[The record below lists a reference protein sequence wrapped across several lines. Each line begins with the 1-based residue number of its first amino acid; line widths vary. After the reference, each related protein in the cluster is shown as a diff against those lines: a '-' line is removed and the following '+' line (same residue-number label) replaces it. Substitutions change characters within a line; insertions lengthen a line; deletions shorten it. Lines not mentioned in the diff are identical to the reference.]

1 MLRVEKLLILLFCL
15 VFLVSGD
22 SFAQTQDSYEYQSEF
37 TWGINKNTSGG
48 LIGGIVFKKARKL
61 NDRWLETFGLE
72 LMNVKH
78 PQEVREIL
86 RPPGTS
92 SSTVNRITCMQ
103 FVYNMEGTS
112 SCLKRRLSKARK

>member
-1 MLRVEKLLILLFCL
+1 MLRVEKFLIPLISL
-15 VFLVSGD
+15 VLLVSGT

-61 NDRWLETFGLE
+61 NDKWLETFGLE

-78 PQEVREIL
+78 PQEVR
-86 RPPGTS
+86 RNS
-92 SSTVNRITCMQ
+92 SATGNFFIYGKVELPICDPLAVWQ
-103 FVYNMEGTS
+103 GPHPF
-112 SCLKRRLSKARK
+112 

>member
-48 LIGGIVFKKARKL
+48 LIGGIVFKKASKL
-61 NDRWLETFGLE
+61 NDRCWRHL
-72 LMNVKH
+72 VW
-78 PQEVREIL
+78 
-86 RPPGTS
+86 S
-92 SSTVNRITCMQ
+92 
-103 FVYNMEGTS
+103 
-112 SCLKRRLSKARK
+112 